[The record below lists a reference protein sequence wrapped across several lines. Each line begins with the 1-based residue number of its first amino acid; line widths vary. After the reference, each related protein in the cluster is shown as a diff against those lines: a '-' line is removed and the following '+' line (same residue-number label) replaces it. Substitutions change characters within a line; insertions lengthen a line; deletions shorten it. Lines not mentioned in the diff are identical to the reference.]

1 LSESKTRLYVADA
14 GDELLGFILC
24 CEKSGFRAQV
34 VLEPERI
41 AVAPQHRNHGI
52 GKALIRRS
60 LSAVL
65 NELAA
70 RSAMPKV
77 LISTRT
83 DNAAQRLCREAP
95 GAEVVATV
103 SSLHSG
109 DQVFIP
115 ARRPPLLPS

>member
-1 LSESKTRLYVADA
+1 M
-14 GDELLGFILC
+14 
-24 CEKSGFRAQV
+24 
-34 VLEPERI
+34 
-41 AVAPQHRNHGI
+41 APQHRNHGI

-60 LSAVL
+60 LSAVV

-83 DNAAQRLCREAP
+83 GNAAQRLYRKAL

-109 DQVFIP
+109 DEVFML
-115 ARRPPLLPS
+115 ARQPPLLPS